1 MNISFSAMVE
11 YSFFKSNINYNG
23 RIRIRKLAAGQWRT
37 KPIVRQRISKKH
49 NLELGSP
56 SRCSVED
63 TASNEAVSQLSAVLL
78 KIWHVKLSC
87 FYFSLSWNYF
97 MLPSVVLSSSISLFD
112 TVHFICSF
120 TLIFKFTIFCWHP
133 WQCGDVER
141 IFIFCSRQHFYELWP
156 DKFQNKT
163 NGITPRR

>member
-63 TASNEAVSQLSAVLL
+63 RASNEAVSQLSAVLL
-78 KIWHVKLSC
+78 KI
-87 FYFSLSWNYF
+87 
-97 MLPSVVLSSSISLFD
+97 
-112 TVHFICSF
+112 
-120 TLIFKFTIFCWHP
+120 
-133 WQCGDVER
+133 
-141 IFIFCSRQHFYELWP
+141 
-156 DKFQNKT
+156 
-163 NGITPRR
+163 